1 MINLTYLIKIG
12 LSLLLSFIIGL
23 EREKSHKE
31 AGLRTIMLIS
41 LGATIFTIIP
51 FILTQIGLEQA
62 ITFDFSRIIAYI
74 IPGVGFLAGI
84 VIVRGNKQ
92 LEGVTTASTI
102 WCTVAMAMF
111 VGLGEYALAIITT
124 LSIWLILK
132 SKFIVNKIKKRKRK
146 K

>member
-1 MINLTYLIKIG
+1 MINLTYLTKIG
-12 LSLLLSFIIGL
+12 LTLLLSFIIGL

-62 ITFDFSRIIAYI
+62 ITFDFSRTIAYI

-84 VIVRGNKQ
+84 VIIRGKKQ
-92 LEGVTTASTI
+92 VEGVTTAATIFST
-102 WCTVAMAMF
+102 VSMAMM
-111 VGLGEYALAIITT
+111 VGLGEYALAIVTT

-132 SKFIVNKIKKRKRK
+132 SKYLVIKIRKRK